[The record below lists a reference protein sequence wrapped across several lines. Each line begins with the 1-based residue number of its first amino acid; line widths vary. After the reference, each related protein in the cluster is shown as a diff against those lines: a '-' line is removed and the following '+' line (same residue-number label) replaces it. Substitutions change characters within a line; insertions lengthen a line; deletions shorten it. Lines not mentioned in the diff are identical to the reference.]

1 MSHRSQQVGRMVAA
15 FLVIT
20 LFQVYVLADA
30 VRPNASAEPAGLV
43 YGKLSLPGNRA
54 ILING
59 NNATSGTT
67 ILSGA
72 QLQTPE
78 GTEATVLLGPA
89 GHLYIAPNSELTLT
103 FDKTSVDVLVRKGN
117 AVLSTNAGVAGTVRD
132 ADGKVLSTVD
142 PANTGATAGKPASAA
157 AKTTTEEKAALI
169 IIPIVIAAIIVAV
182 AASNGN
188 DNENVSPTTPSL

>member
-1 MSHRSQQVGRMVAA
+1 MSHRSQQGARMVAA
-15 FLVIT
+15 LLVIT

-30 VRPNASAEPAGLV
+30 VRPNASAAEPASMV

-54 ILING
+54 ILVNG
-59 NNATSGTT
+59 NNVTSGTT
-67 ILSGA
+67 IFSGA

-103 FDKTSVDVLVRKGN
+103 FDKGSVDVLVRAGN
-117 AVLSTNAGVAGTVRD
+117 AVLSTNAGVAGTVRG
-132 ADGKVLSTVD
+132 ADGKVLDSGD
-142 PANTGATAGKPASAA
+142 PVGGGATAGKPAGAA
-157 AKTTTEEKAALI
+157 SSTTTEEKAALI

-182 AASNGN
+182 VASNRN
-188 DNENVSPTTPSL
+188 DNENVSPITG